1 VIQDLA
7 DKPKPHT
14 IAVDQIPCSGCA
26 PVIKDA
32 DIDKVVVP
40 QTLGN
45 PGSPKTA
52 AVKGAKG
59 KNKVEPKELNEDLK

>member
-1 VIQDLA
+1 MKIQSQKTRPDPF
-7 DKPKPHT
+7 D
-14 IAVDQIPCSGCA
+14 SGCA

-40 QTLGN
+40 QTPGN